1 MCEYKKMVRGN
12 SEKFEWNMDSSSLHN
27 ILIYFFLLIDLK
39 IYVKQIKI
47 LLDIVKASL
56 LEEFKLFNFYDIS
69 YHFF

>member
-1 MCEYKKMVRGN
+1 
-12 SEKFEWNMDSSSLHN
+12 MDSSSLHN

-56 LEEFKLFNFYDIS
+56 LEEFKLFSFYDIS
-69 YHFF
+69 YQ